1 MTILL
6 ISLAVAFS
14 VSFVCSL
21 TEAVLLSLTPSQIAR
36 MHERHPRAAAIWQRF
51 KSRIDRPIAVI
62 LILNT
67 TAHTIGASTAGAQF
81 DELYGHRWLWAFSIA
96 FTYVMLQ
103 FTELLP
109 KTLGVQLSGVLAP
122 YMARPL
128 QGAII
133 VATPV
138 IVVSLI
144 GTAIGSFVTG
154 IAGAL
159 WVLFI
164 GRIVDGASGASI
176 AVAQSAVVDLGKPE
190 QRPRMLGL
198 LGMAF
203 GVGFVVG
210 PAIGGLAALGGSHVP
225 FFVAAALAAVN
236 AIAAVVR
243 LPETS
248 VSRGVRERSPRSARR
263 VNRYIVI
270 GFFSAMPFA
279 GFEATFS
286 LFGGARFDLTE
297 GSTAAIFFGIGLAMS
312 VVQGALIG
320 PLTKRF
326 GSVALLRTGLALV
339 ATGLLVLGGAAV
351 WVVLGA
357 ALLLIVVGSG
367 VTNPSL
373 TTLVADSAPA
383 DRRGEVLG
391 FQQSAGALAR
401 VVGPPLAGL
410 SFDHV
415 GIGAPYSL
423 GALVFLVAIAASW
436 GIRTSRS

>member
-1 MTILL
+1 MSMPADSSVREPLPRGFWVIWSTVALDMVGFGIVAPILGRYADRFGASGFQVGL
-6 ISLAVAFS
+6 LFASFSLAQM
-14 VSFVCSL
+14 VCSP
-21 TEAVLLSLTPSQIAR
+21 LLGRVS
-36 MHERHPRAAAIWQRF
+36 
-51 KSRIDRPIAVI
+51 DRV
-62 LILNT
+62 
-67 TAHTIGASTAGAQF
+67 G
-81 DELYGHRWLWAFSIA
+81 R
-96 FTYVMLQ
+96 
-103 FTELLP
+103 
-109 KTLGVQLSGVLAP
+109 K
-122 YMARPL
+122 
-128 QGAII
+128 
-133 VATPV
+133 PV

-176 AVAQSAVVDLGKPE
+176 AVAQSAVVDLGKPG

-210 PAIGGLAALGGSHVP
+210 PALGGLAALGGPHVP

-248 VSRGVRERSPRSARR
+248 VSRGVRERSSHSARR
-263 VNRYIVI
+263 VNRFIVI
-270 GFFSAMPFA
+270 GFFSALPFA

-297 GSTAAIFFGIGLAMS
+297 GSTAAIFFGIGVAMS

-320 PLTKRF
+320 PLTRRF

-373 TTLVADSAPA
+373 TTLVANSAPA

-423 GALVFLVAIAASW
+423 GALIFLVAIAASW

>member
-1 MTILL
+1 MTPDTSVREPLPRGFWVIWSTVALDMVGFGIVAPILGRYADRFGASGFQVGL
-6 ISLAVAFS
+6 LFASFSLAQM
-14 VSFVCSL
+14 VCSP
-21 TEAVLLSLTPSQIAR
+21 LLGRLS
-36 MHERHPRAAAIWQRF
+36 
-51 KSRIDRPIAVI
+51 DRV
-62 LILNT
+62 
-67 TAHTIGASTAGAQF
+67 G
-81 DELYGHRWLWAFSIA
+81 R
-96 FTYVMLQ
+96 
-103 FTELLP
+103 
-109 KTLGVQLSGVLAP
+109 K
-122 YMARPL
+122 
-128 QGAII
+128 
-133 VATPV
+133 PV

-210 PAIGGLAALGGSHVP
+210 PALGGLAALGGPHVP

-236 AIAAVVR
+236 AIAAVIR

-248 VSRGVRERSPRSARR
+248 AMRGARENSPRSARR

-270 GFFSAMPFA
+270 GFFSALPFA

-297 GSTAAIFFGIGLAMS
+297 GSTAAIFFGIGVAMS
-312 VVQGALIG
+312 IVQGALIG

-326 GSVALLRTGLALV
+326 GSVTLLRAGLALV

-351 WVVLGA
+351 WVVLGV

-367 VTNPSL
+367 VTNPAL
-373 TTLVADSAPA
+373 TTLVANSAPA

-415 GIGAPYSL
+415 GIGAPYSI
-423 GALVFLVAIAASW
+423 GALVFLVAIVASW

>member
-1 MTILL
+1 MTPDTSVREPLPRGFWVIWSTVALDMVGFGIVAPILGRYADRFGASGFQVGL
-6 ISLAVAFS
+6 LFASFSLAQM
-14 VSFVCSL
+14 VCSP
-21 TEAVLLSLTPSQIAR
+21 LLGRLS
-36 MHERHPRAAAIWQRF
+36 
-51 KSRIDRPIAVI
+51 DRV
-62 LILNT
+62 
-67 TAHTIGASTAGAQF
+67 G
-81 DELYGHRWLWAFSIA
+81 R
-96 FTYVMLQ
+96 
-103 FTELLP
+103 
-109 KTLGVQLSGVLAP
+109 K
-122 YMARPL
+122 
-128 QGAII
+128 
-133 VATPV
+133 PV

-210 PAIGGLAALGGSHVP
+210 PALGGLAALGGPHVP

-236 AIAAVVR
+236 AIAAVIR

-248 VSRGVRERSPRSARR
+248 AMRGARENSPRSARR

-270 GFFSAMPFA
+270 GFFSALPFA

-297 GSTAAIFFGIGLAMS
+297 GSTAAIFFGIGVAMS
-312 VVQGALIG
+312 IVQGALIG

-326 GSVALLRTGLALV
+326 GSVTLLRAGLALV

-351 WVVLGA
+351 WVVLGV

-373 TTLVADSAPA
+373 TTLVANSAPA

-415 GIGAPYSL
+415 GIGAPYSI
-423 GALVFLVAIAASW
+423 GALVFLVAIVSSW

>member
-1 MTILL
+1 MPADSSVREPLPRGFWVIWSTVALDMVGFGIVAPILGRYADRFGASGFQVGL
-6 ISLAVAFS
+6 LFASFSLAQM
-14 VSFVCSL
+14 VCSP
-21 TEAVLLSLTPSQIAR
+21 LLGRVS
-36 MHERHPRAAAIWQRF
+36 
-51 KSRIDRPIAVI
+51 DRV
-62 LILNT
+62 
-67 TAHTIGASTAGAQF
+67 G
-81 DELYGHRWLWAFSIA
+81 R
-96 FTYVMLQ
+96 
-103 FTELLP
+103 
-109 KTLGVQLSGVLAP
+109 K
-122 YMARPL
+122 
-128 QGAII
+128 
-133 VATPV
+133 PV

-210 PAIGGLAALGGSHVP
+210 PALGGLAALGGPHVP

-270 GFFSAMPFA
+270 GFFSALPFA

-373 TTLVADSAPA
+373 TTLVANSAPA